1 MILWWMIFYQSSQPL
16 NFLFDVIIYFCR
28 KTLLHY
34 CLAYISLHYSDV
46 IMGAMASQITS
57 LTNVYSTVY
66 SGADQRKHQSS
77 ASLAFV
83 RAFHRWPM
91 NSPHKGPVT
100 RRMFPFDDVIMCK
113 YLTSWAMK
121 IAFHSRC
128 VSSLVSEMKLIQ
140 GQSFNTYYPFSF
152 QDVVKHYKYTRVRL
166 LVGHDALWHLSATTA
181 QVGRFTVS
189 NRPISQIPK
198 CIRQISLYEPICN
211 RNMHKNDALWDIA
224 LVHFGICAT
233 GLSSTALPFSKLRS
247 RRGVNHCLHEIHS
260 IKWRYRFY

>member
-1 MILWWMIFYQSSQPL
+1 MILWWMIFYQSSQAL
-16 NFLFDVIIYFCR
+16 NFLFDVIIYFCT

-57 LTNVYSTVY
+57 LTTVYSTVY

-83 RAFHRWPM
+83 RAVHQWPM

-100 RRMFPFDDVIMCK
+100 RRMFPFDDG
-113 YLTSWAMK
+113 LSWAMK

-128 VSSLVSEMKLIQ
+128 VSSLVSEMILIQ
-140 GQSFNTYYPFSF
+140 AQSFNTSYPFSF

-189 NRPISQIPK
+189 SIVRSTNSK
-198 CIRQISLYEPICN
+198 CCN
-211 RNMHKNDALWDIA
+211 PVGK
-224 LVHFGICAT
+224 FEE
-233 GLSSTALPFSKLRS
+233 KLAYTIF
-247 RRGVNHCLHEIHS
+247 H
-260 IKWRYRFY
+260 